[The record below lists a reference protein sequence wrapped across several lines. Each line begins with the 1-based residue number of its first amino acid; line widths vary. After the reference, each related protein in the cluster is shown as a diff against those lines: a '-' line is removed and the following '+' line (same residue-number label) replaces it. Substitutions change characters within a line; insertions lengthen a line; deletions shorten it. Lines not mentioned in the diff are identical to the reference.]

1 MVKFLKIIGRILLI
15 FVFIIVILA
24 GVFFGVTMAKYDGD
38 WKKTLTAIGTWF
50 FGEAETRYV
59 LVMGVSEDI
68 STPLTDTIMLA
79 GYNPKTQKAFVLSI
93 PRDTFIGEN
102 QNSAK
107 ASQKINAQYKKG
119 TDVSVKEVEELVG
132 IDIDNYVVIKTS
144 MLVDI
149 VDTIGGVEF
158 DVPIDMEYDDPTQ
171 DLHINLKAG
180 KQTIN
185 GDKAEQLLRFRHNN
199 DGSSY
204 SYKYGDNDFGRMRT
218 QREFIKATASQL
230 LNIKNVGKIN
240 DLIEDVSSNL
250 ETDLTTEEMLTY
262 VPSLISFN
270 TEDLVMEQLQGE
282 TRTLNKISFFL
293 ANDNAK
299 EQVNVLVNNMMSE

>member
-1 MVKFLKIIGRILLI
+1 
-15 FVFIIVILA
+15 
-24 GVFFGVTMAKYDGD
+24 
-38 WKKTLTAIGTWF
+38 
-50 FGEAETRYV
+50 
-59 LVMGVSEDI
+59 
-68 STPLTDTIMLA
+68 
-79 GYNPKTQKAFVLSI
+79 
-93 PRDTFIGEN
+93 
-102 QNSAK
+102 
-107 ASQKINAQYKKG
+107 
-119 TDVSVKEVEELVG
+119 
-132 IDIDNYVVIKTS
+132 

-149 VDTIGGVEF
+149 IDTIGGVEF
-158 DVPIDMEYDDPTQ
+158 DVPIDMKYDDPTQ

-180 KQTIN
+180 MQTIN

-218 QREFIKATASQL
+218 QREFIKATATQL

-262 VPSLISFN
+262 VPSLVSFN

-293 ANDNAK
+293 ADENVK
-299 EQVNVLVNNMMSE
+299 EQVNVLVDNMMSE